1 MIKNCKLVICQSK
14 IIVMVSVSILKKRPS
29 VRFLLY
35 YFNLLLKKNSSLK
48 FGKNVRNVRKNQ
60 GWHFILFRKTKKTY
74 VNPLEK
80 LLLEALTCFNSCT

>member
-48 FGKNVRNVRKNQ
+48 FGKNVRNVRKKSRMTFY
-60 GWHFILFRKTKKTY
+60 FIQKNKK
-74 VNPLEK
+74 NL
-80 LLLEALTCFNSCT
+80 C